1 MVMAQYSSRASHSG
15 SPHGCGVYR
24 GALPLALILC
34 AFPALAQDAEEIPP
48 TAALDTGFVVES
60 AEPAAERPE
69 EFGPPQT
76 RVSRLDAFIEFDS
89 LMRDEQ
95 FEEALPVGEQ
105 MLELTIQ
112 EFGERHRETATA
124 HYRLADAQYNARLF
138 DDAELNYLLA
148 IEIFREIEGPYGES
162 VLDPLLALGDNYYY
176 ARLFANAVS
185 VYTEAR
191 NVNRRVSGLLNTD
204 QVDIIDRV
212 SASLLQLNRL
222 EEAEEQQLAALNLI
236 QRVHGEDSLEYLDAL
251 YGYARWLRQVNN
263 FMKERDQY
271 TRATTLI
278 RQNFGRSSIHLVRP
292 LRETANSYRAQRI
305 GAPQGAQALA
315 QAMDLAQSQENV
327 DRLVMAELLRDF
339 GDWQT
344 AFVGRGGDDRDG
356 SGQYLQAW
364 ELLGGMEN
372 GDALREQWFGG
383 LQFVLSQPVSQRGMS
398 YAENAVTGYVQLRF
412 DLDELGRPRDIE
424 VIDSDPPGFKDDD
437 IVRAVTRKRLRPHI
451 VDGTVVAAE
460 GLTLRFN
467 FRYLPDDV
475 PN

>member
-1 MVMAQYSSRASHSG
+1 MAQISSRARHPG
-15 SPHGCGVYR
+15 PQCGCGVR
-24 GALPLALILC
+24 CAALAFTLALG
-34 AFPALAQDAEEIPP
+34 APPALAQNAGGIPP
-48 TAALDTGFVVES
+48 TAALDSGFVVES
-60 AEPAAERPE
+60 AESAADRPE

-76 RVSRLDAFIEFDS
+76 RVSRLDAFIEFES
-89 LMRDEQ
+89 LVQSERYED
-95 FEEALPVGEQ
+95 ALPVGEQ
-105 MLELTIQ
+105 MLELTVQ

-124 HYRLADAQYNARLF
+124 HYRLANAQYGARLF

-148 IEIFREIEGPYGES
+148 IEKFREIEGPYGES
-162 VLDPLLALGDNYYY
+162 LLDPLLALGDNYYY

-191 NVNRRVSGLLNTD
+191 NVNRRVFGLLNTD

-222 EEAEEQQLAALNLI
+222 EEAEEQQLAAVNLI
-236 QRVHGEDSLEYLDAL
+236 QRIHGEDSLEYLDAL

-271 TRATTLI
+271 TRATMLI
-278 RQNFGRSSIHLVRP
+278 RQNFGRGSIHLVRP

-315 QAMDLAQSQENV
+315 QAMELAQSRENV
-327 DRLVMAELLRDF
+327 DRLMMAELLRDF

-344 AFVGRGGDDRDG
+344 AFAGPGSDRDG
-356 SGQYLQAW
+356 SAQYVQAW
-364 ELLGGMEN
+364 EILGNLDN

-398 YAENAVTGYVQLRF
+398 YAENAVSGFVQLQF
-412 DLDELGRPRDIE
+412 DLDELGRPQNIE
-424 VIDSDPPGFKDDD
+424 VIDSNPPGFKDDD

-451 VDGTVVAAE
+451 VDGRVVTAE
-460 GLTLRFN
+460 SLALRFN
-467 FRYLPDDV
+467 FRYLPDNV

>member
-1 MVMAQYSSRASHSG
+1 MAQYSSRASHPG
-15 SPHGCGVYR
+15 PQRGCGVR
-24 GALPLALILC
+24 CGALPLALTLC
-34 AFPALAQDAEEIPP
+34 AFPAFAQNADGIPP
-48 TAALDTGFVVES
+48 TAALDSGFVVES

-89 LMRDEQ
+89 LLRSER

-105 MLELTIQ
+105 MLELTVQ

-124 HYRLADAQYNARLF
+124 HYRLANAQYGARLF

-162 VLDPLLALGDNYYY
+162 LLDPLLALGDNYYY

-185 VYTEAR
+185 IYTEAR
-191 NVNRRVSGLLNTD
+191 NVNRRVFGLLNTD

-222 EEAEEQQLAALNLI
+222 EEAEEQQQAALNLI
-236 QRVHGEDSLEYLDAL
+236 QRIHGEDSLEYLDAL

-278 RQNFGRSSIHLVRP
+278 RQNFGRNSIHLVRP
-292 LRETANSYRAQRI
+292 LRETANSFRAQRI

-344 AFVGRGGDDRDG
+344 AFVGPGGDRDG
-356 SGQYLQAW
+356 SGQYVQAW
-364 ELLGGMEN
+364 ELLGNLEN

-412 DLDELGRPRDIE
+412 DLDELGRPRNVE
-424 VIDSDPPGFKDDD
+424 VVDSNPPGFKDDD

-451 VDGTVVAAE
+451 VDGAVVAVEDLA
-460 GLTLRFN
+460 LRFN
-467 FRYLPDDV
+467 FRYQPDDV